1 MKSRKEL
8 IKHAVTCITDFYEIL
23 PDDINWSE
31 AELQSQ
37 TLSAIDEIT
46 AVLAQFRSDPSLRS
60 EYTQQHE
67 LEPIS
72 RAWEAGLRP
81 EPLSRHVR
89 PHLTMLDDLI
99 VQTKTNPA
107 YFDALSIVGANLLI
121 DAKPIPYLMRDFMAS
136 ILRGEA
142 KRPHALNRNTS
153 RRIDNFILCN
163 AVEQLVDEFEL
174 TPTRNQV
181 SGSVGTSACDI
192 VADAMVALGRQP
204 SRYDSI
210 RKIWNQRHLYQDD
223 TALH

>member
-1 MKSRKEL
+1 MKSHKEL
-8 IKHAVTCITDFYEIL
+8 VEYAVACITAHYEML

-46 AVLAQFRSDPSLRS
+46 AVLSQFRSDPSLRN

-72 RAWEAGLRP
+72 RAWKAGLLP
-81 EPLSRHVR
+81 EPLSGHDRSS
-89 PHLTMLDDLI
+89 LTMLDDLF
-99 VQTKTNPA
+99 VQAKTNPA
-107 YFDALSIVGANLLI
+107 YFDALNIVGANLLI
-121 DAKPIPYLMRDFMAS
+121 DAQPIPYAMRNFMAS
-136 ILRGEA
+136 VLRGDA

-210 RKIWNQRHLYQDD
+210 RKIWNQRRLYQDD
-223 TALH
+223 AALH